1 MLFCFFVMANI
12 FSSKDVV
19 QFADFY
25 NWLASLA
32 DFDMERY
39 VQYFFEAVH
48 TRSKMS
54 NQCFSQN

>member
-32 DFDMERY
+32 DFDMARY
-39 VQYFFEAVH
+39 VEHFFEATH
-48 TRSKMS
+48 TLNKISH
-54 NQCFSQN
+54 QCFSLN

>member
-32 DFDMERY
+32 DFDMEKY
-39 VQYFFEAVH
+39 V
-48 TRSKMS
+48 
-54 NQCFSQN
+54 